1 MLRSFQTLR
10 CSWLA
15 LPVLL
20 AGCGGASMPAA
31 ASDSHYGVMC
41 RKALAEHENEVKSLV
56 YLRPDFKA
64 LKWTLGEA
72 DADGM
77 VHEAT
82 LFEQLRQN
90 KLHFLMIEARGG
102 IGKTELSKALVA
114 ETCTTAPAFRI
125 DLRDVYGQATPPAA
139 GNAIEMAL
147 AAQLVTEGDGT
158 LQDRIGHGRFL
169 LAIDAIEEVPTD
181 RRARALK
188 DLAEVRAQHADAQIA
203 LMGRPSIFEATY
215 GIADF
220 DAILQIPPLDCGRA
234 RSSLARLSEDDTDRR
249 RLNAFVTTW
258 ALDRQGL
265 QGQQCYYPYMA
276 TYRDIQVVQRLAK
289 TFNPDTEMGGLQA
302 TLGQVHEAILG
313 ERLQKEVADLG
324 ITPAATLQ
332 AVDAMVGLG
341 GYADGEWNLTFG
353 IDRCLKSQPGGD
365 TPRTRQVCEKL
376 FQSVLFDRIGGSQ
389 EPAKAE
395 WRFGHQDVAD
405 LFVARWMELQLAK
418 TPTSCEL
425 IEHHAEMIA
434 GKTIAGYLVGNPN
447 GARCLAQVTHAVCR
461 EGGFNKTKVGL
472 LYKGLPLG
480 PHRAEFVKQA
490 KEYEAKHGAEACAT
504 KTLEAL

>member
-1 MLRSFQTLR
+1 MPRFFRTLHR
-10 CSWLA
+10 PCLA
-15 LPVLL
+15 LPLLL
-20 AGCGGASMPAA
+20 AGCGGAEKPAS
-31 ASDSHYGVMC
+31 ASDSHYAVMC
-41 RKALAEHENEVKSLV
+41 RKAMSDHQNDVKSLV
-56 YLRPDFKA
+56 YLRPDFKT
-64 LKWTLGEA
+64 LKWTLGGA

-82 LFEQLRQN
+82 LFDQLRQN
-90 KLHFLMIEARGG
+90 KLHFVMIEARGG

-114 ETCTTAPAFRI
+114 ETCGTAPAFRI
-125 DLRDVYGQATPPAA
+125 DLRDVYGPTSPAA
-139 GNAIEMAL
+139 GNSIELAL
-147 AAQLVTEGDGT
+147 SAQLASAGDSS

-181 RRARALK
+181 RRPKALQ
-188 DLAEVRAQHADAQIA
+188 DIAELRTKHADAQIV
-203 LMGRPSIFEATY
+203 LLGRPSIFENTY
-215 GIADF
+215 GIPNF

-234 RSSLARLSEDDTDRR
+234 RSSLVRLSDDDADRH
-249 RLNAFVTTW
+249 RLNGFVATW
-258 ALDRQGL
+258 ALDRQGM
-265 QGQQCYYPYMA
+265 QGQQCYYPYLA

-324 ITPAATLQ
+324 ITPAAALQ

-376 FQSVLFDRIGGSQ
+376 FQSVLFDRIDGSPD
-389 EPAKAE
+389 PAKAE

-405 LFVARWMELQLAK
+405 LFVGRWMEAQLGK
-418 TPTSCEL
+418 TPTSCAV
-425 IEHHAEMIA
+425 IEQHADMLG
-434 GKTIAGYLVGNPN
+434 GKTIAGYLVGSEN
-447 GARCLAQVTHAVCR
+447 GARCLAQVTHALCKD
-461 EGGFNKTKVGL
+461 GGFNKTKVSL

-480 PHRAEFVKQA
+480 PQRVEFVKQA
-490 KEYEAKHGAEACAT
+490 KDYEAKHGAETCAT
-504 KTLEAL
+504 KILGAL